1 MNTGHKEDTTW
12 RVFQDHYS
20 VTLFGLRARHKAAT
34 NGHAV
39 RDRDDN
45 WPRMFLS
52 LAVEYQPGSWFVY
65 NTGATYML
73 SAILTKLTGETL
85 VDYLRPRLFDP
96 LGIEH
101 PTWETDPR
109 GVSIGGTGLHAKT
122 EDIARFG
129 QMYLRQGAWA
139 GKRAHSDNGNTQTN
153 PDWTVG

>member
-1 MNTGHKEDTTW
+1 
-12 RVFQDHYS
+12 
-20 VTLFGLRARHKAAT
+20 
-34 NGHAV
+34 
-39 RDRDDN
+39 
-45 WPRMFLS
+45 MFLS

-96 LGIEH
+96 LAIEH

-109 GVSIGGTGLHAKT
+109 DVSIGGTGLHAKT

-139 GKRAHSDNGNTQTN
+139 GKRLLPAAWVADATRAHSDNGNTQTN